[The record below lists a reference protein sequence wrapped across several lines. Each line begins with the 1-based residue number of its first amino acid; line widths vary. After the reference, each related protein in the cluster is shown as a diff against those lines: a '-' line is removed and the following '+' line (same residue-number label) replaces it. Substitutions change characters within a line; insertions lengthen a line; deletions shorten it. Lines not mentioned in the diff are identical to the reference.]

1 MRKKNAMVKEQL
13 SYQMATN
20 TRASIRVDKDMDTG
34 NTHLSAERPGS
45 PECAEKSY
53 ST

>member
-34 NTHLSAERPGS
+34 NTHLSVERPGS